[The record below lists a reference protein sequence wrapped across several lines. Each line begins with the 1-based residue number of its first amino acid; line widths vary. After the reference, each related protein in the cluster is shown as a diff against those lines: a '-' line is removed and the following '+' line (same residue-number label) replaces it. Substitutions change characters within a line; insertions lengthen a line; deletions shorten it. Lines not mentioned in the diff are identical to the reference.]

1 MSGYWTPTDCEE
13 VMCESEICICRG
25 GDFMPTE
32 LDFSC
37 GCFMPPWLPEGE
49 WISQDGC
56 DHPLEEF
63 ELVCRVHL
71 KHFPCRHCD

>member
-1 MSGYWTPTDCEE
+1 
-13 VMCESEICICRG
+13 
-25 GDFMPTE
+25 MPTE